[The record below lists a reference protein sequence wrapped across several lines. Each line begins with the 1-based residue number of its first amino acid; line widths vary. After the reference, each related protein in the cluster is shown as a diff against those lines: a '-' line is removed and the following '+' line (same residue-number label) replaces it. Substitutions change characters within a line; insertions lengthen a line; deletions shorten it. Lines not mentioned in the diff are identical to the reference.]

1 MRHAATLRYDERLVS
16 RAVLRFWLRSMSWP
30 TLVGVAIV
38 VAALTTRL
46 AVGDRSWVV
55 GLLGGIALL
64 GVVLPA
70 AVYVIHYRNSMAK
83 LRELGNPVATLLVE
97 ESSFTLSS
105 DAGASTLKWSAVT
118 ELWRFDTFWLLLF
131 SKAHFATI
139 PLEGVSAEMQS
150 YIAGRVDAT
159 GGKVL

>member
-1 MRHAATLRYDERLVS
+1 MRHVATLKYDEPLVG
-16 RAVLRFWLRSMSWP
+16 RAVLRFWLRSMSWQ
-30 TLVGVAIV
+30 TLAGVAIV
-38 VAALTTRL
+38 LAALTARL
-46 AVGDRSWVV
+46 AQGDRSWVV

-97 ESSFTLSS
+97 DSSFTLSS
-105 DAGASTLKWSAVT
+105 DAGASVLKWSAVT
-118 ELWRFDTFWLLLF
+118 ELWRFDTFWLFLF

-139 PLEGVSAEMQS
+139 PLEGMSAEMRA
-150 YIAGRVDAT
+150 YIAERVRAA